1 MMNLGPC
8 DDFVALQA
16 AQLAEALS
24 RQAEGEAYYSPDAPV
39 TLRPP
44 GLRFD
49 MRGE

>member
-24 RQAEGEAYYSPDAPV
+24 RQQEAASYYSDAAPA

-49 MRGE
+49 LSQ

>member
-16 AQLAEALS
+16 ALEAEALS
-24 RQAEGEAYYSPDAPV
+24 RQQEAASYYGADAPP

-44 GLRFD
+44 GLQF
-49 MRGE
+49 GLSGQ